1 MKLTDQIK
9 EMIENAKS
17 EEEVKTILENVKEG
31 AENAGL
37 ILDDEDLD
45 RASGGGRIPA
55 EEVIDLYFEK
65 ENIHT
70 LDAKGEL
77 LITIMSSM
85 AQEESRSISENSTW
99 GIRKRMRDG
108 KFSLAYSRFLGY
120 DKGPDGKLVINE
132 EQAKVVRRI
141 YSEYISGK
149 W

>member
-1 MKLTDQIK
+1 M
-9 EMIENAKS
+9 
-17 EEEVKTILENVKEG
+17 
-31 AENAGL
+31 
-37 ILDDEDLD
+37 
-45 RASGGGRIPA
+45 GGRWPA
-55 EEVIDLYFEK
+55 GDVIQLYFEK

-120 DKGPDGKLVINE
+120 DKGSDGKLVINE
-132 EQAKVVRRI
+132 EHRFGGAFFTPERRKYGI
-141 YSEYISGK
+141 IRHIPVKG
-149 W
+149 

>member
-1 MKLTDQIK
+1 
-9 EMIENAKS
+9 
-17 EEEVKTILENVKEG
+17 
-31 AENAGL
+31 
-37 ILDDEDLD
+37 
-45 RASGGGRIPA
+45 
-55 EEVIDLYFEK
+55 
-65 ENIHT
+65 
-70 LDAKGEL
+70 
-77 LITIMSSM
+77 MSSM